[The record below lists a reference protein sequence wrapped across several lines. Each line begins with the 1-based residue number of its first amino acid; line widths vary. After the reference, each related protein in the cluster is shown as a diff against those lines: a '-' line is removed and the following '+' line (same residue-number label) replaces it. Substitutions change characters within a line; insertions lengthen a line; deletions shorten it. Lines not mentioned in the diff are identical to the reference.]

1 MLKDQKI
8 KTFLDS
14 LASESATPGGGSV
27 AALTGAMSAALISMV
42 SNLTVGKEKYRH
54 LEDDIKLLLQKSES
68 LRAKLEELMEKD
80 VEVFNQLMAIM
91 KLPRNN
97 EEEKRE
103 RNQKMQIA
111 LIEAAKVPLEVARK
125 SKELIDICQEIA
137 DKGNKNAISDAGVA
151 VILAEAAFDS
161 AIINV
166 KINLNMIKDEKTNN
180 SLTEEINNLNASSV
194 RGEKDRVLEK
204 VLARM

>member
-180 SLTEEINNLNASSV
+180 SLTEEINNLNASV
-194 RGEKDRVLEK
+194 KGKKDKVLEK

>member
-42 SNLTVGKEKYRH
+42 SNLTVGKEKYQH

-97 EEEKRE
+97 EEEKKI

-180 SLTEEINNLNASSV
+180 SLTEEINNLNASV
-194 RGEKDRVLEK
+194 KGKKDKVLEK

>member
-54 LEDDIKLLLQKSES
+54 LENDIKLLLQKSES

-166 KINLNMIKDEKTNN
+166 KINLNMIKDEKRNN
-180 SLTEEINNLNASSV
+180 SLTEEINNLNASV
-194 RGEKDRVLEK
+194 KGKKDKVLEK

>member
-54 LEDDIKLLLQKSES
+54 LENDIKLLLQKSES

-97 EEEKRE
+97 EEEKKI

-180 SLTEEINNLNASSV
+180 ILTEEINNLNASV
-194 RGEKDRVLEK
+194 KGEKDKVLEK

>member
-54 LEDDIKLLLQKSES
+54 LEDDIKLLLKKSES
-68 LRAKLEELMEKD
+68 LRAKFEELMEKD
-80 VEVFNQLMAIM
+80 VEVFNQFMAIM

-166 KINLNMIKDEKTNN
+166 QINLNMIKDEKIKN
-180 SLTEEINNLNASSV
+180 SLTEEIETLNDSV
-194 RGEKDRVLEK
+194 KGEKDKVLEK

>member
-54 LEDDIKLLLQKSES
+54 LEDDIKLLLKKSES

-80 VEVFNQLMAIM
+80 IEVFNQLMAIM
-91 KLPRNN
+91 KLPRSN

-166 KINLNMIKDEKTNN
+166 KINLNMIKDEKINN
-180 SLTEEINNLNASSV
+180 SLTEEINNLNASV
-194 RGEKDRVLEK
+194 KGKKDKVLEK